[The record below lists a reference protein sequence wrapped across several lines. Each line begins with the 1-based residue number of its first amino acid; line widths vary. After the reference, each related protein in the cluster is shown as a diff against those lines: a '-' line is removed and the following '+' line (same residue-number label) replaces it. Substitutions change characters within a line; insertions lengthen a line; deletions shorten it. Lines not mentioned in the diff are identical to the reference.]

1 MCADR
6 TGPLEEENAGTGTA
20 MTRPLEEE
28 NTGTGTAMTRPLEEE
43 NAGTGTAMTG
53 PLEEEN
59 TGTRTAMTRPLEEEN
74 AGTGTARLGPD
85 LDPVIQGTLD
95 EMNLGP
101 LSDYLLQHLDFPR
114 GIAILVLTRV
124 TMFLLLPFHERGGT
138 SMSEPAVIFGSD
150 DQFTLS
156 STLEPGPGM
165 DDMLL
170 DGQQEAPWFTA
181 ITWRPAPVPRPPP
194 KMPNP
199 KWPVPK
205 WPPAGLAHKA
215 PPLPKQVRPKQPPPL
230 PRFQ

>member
-6 TGPLEEENAGTGTA
+6 AGPLEEENAGTGTA

-43 NAGTGTAMTG
+43 NAGTGTA
-53 PLEEEN
+53 
-59 TGTRTAMTRPLEEEN
+59 
-74 AGTGTARLGPD
+74 RLGPD
-85 LDPVIQGTLD
+85 WDPVIQGTLD

-101 LSDYLLQHLDFPR
+101 LSDYLQHLDFPR
-114 GIAILVLTRV
+114 GIAIHVLTRV

-194 KMPNP
+194 PKMPLP

-205 WPPAGLAHKA
+205 WPPAGLGLQA

>member
-6 TGPLEEENAGTGTA
+6 TG
-20 MTRPLEEE
+20 
-28 NTGTGTAMTRPLEEE
+28 PLEEE

-85 LDPVIQGTLD
+85 RDPVIQGTLD

-101 LSDYLLQHLDFPR
+101 LSDYLQHLDFPR
-114 GIAILVLTRV
+114 GIAIHVLTRV

-170 DGQQEAPWFTA
+170 DGQVDAPWFTA
-181 ITWRPAPVPRPPP
+181 ITWRPVPVPRPPP
-194 KMPNP
+194 PKMPLP

-205 WPPAGLAHKA
+205 WPPAGLGLQA

>member
-1 MCADR
+1 MCADC

-59 TGTRTAMTRPLEEEN
+59 
-74 AGTGTARLGPD
+74 AGTGTAMKPIDWLGPD
-85 LDPVIQGTLD
+85 RDPVIQGTLD

-101 LSDYLLQHLDFPR
+101 LSDYLQHLDFPR
-114 GIAILVLTRV
+114 GIANHVLTRV
-124 TMFLLLPFHERGGT
+124 TMFLLLPWHERGGT

-150 DQFTLS
+150 EQFTLS

-170 DGQQEAPWFTA
+170 DGQQDAPWFTA
-181 ITWRPAPVPRPPP
+181 ITWRPVPVPRPLPPPP
-194 KMPNP
+194 KMPL
-199 KWPVPK
+199 PK
-205 WPPAGLAHKA
+205 WPPAGLGLQA

-230 PRFQ
+230 DWFQ

>member
-6 TGPLEEENAGTGTA
+6 TGPLEEENA
-20 MTRPLEEE
+20 
-28 NTGTGTAMTRPLEEE
+28 GTGTAMTRPLEEE

-85 LDPVIQGTLD
+85 RDPVIQGTLD

-101 LSDYLLQHLDFPR
+101 LSDYLQHLDFPR
-114 GIAILVLTRV
+114 GIAIHVLTRV
-124 TMFLLLPFHERGGT
+124 TMFLLLPWHERGGT

-194 KMPNP
+194 PKMPL
-199 KWPVPK
+199 PK
-205 WPPAGLAHKA
+205 WPPAGLGLQA

>member
-6 TGPLEEENAGTGTA
+6 TG
-20 MTRPLEEE
+20 PLEEE

>member
-59 TGTRTAMTRPLEEEN
+59 
-74 AGTGTARLGPD
+74 AGTGTAMKPIDWLGPD
-85 LDPVIQGTLD
+85 PDPAIQGTLD

-101 LSDYLLQHLDFPR
+101 LSDYLQHLDFPR
-114 GIAILVLTRV
+114 GIAIHVLTRV

-194 KMPNP
+194 PKMPLP

-205 WPPAGLAHKA
+205 WPPAGLGLQA
-215 PPLPKQVRPKQPPPL
+215 PPLPKHVRPKQPPPL